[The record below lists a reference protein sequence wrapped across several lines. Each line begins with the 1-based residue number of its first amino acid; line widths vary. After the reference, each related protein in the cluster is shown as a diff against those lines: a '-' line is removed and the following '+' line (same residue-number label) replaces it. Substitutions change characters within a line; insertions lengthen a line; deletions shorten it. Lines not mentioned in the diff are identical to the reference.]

1 MFVTDENA
9 GKFSYLFVVEFII
22 KYAICATVDPLVVP
36 PADQS
41 KLFRISQCLF

>member
-1 MFVTDENA
+1 MRMPVSFLDIL
-9 GKFSYLFVVEFII
+9 YLFVVKFII

-41 KLFRISQCLF
+41 KLFRILECLF